1 MADEKPLKI
10 TLKLAGKSYRLTIKR
25 EKEELYRLA
34 EREINTIVARVAR
47 QQFEDFTTQDCLA
60 MAALQAALSN
70 AELTASRSLD
80 SEELQRLGDLGRE
93 VDDYLNTIG

>member
-10 TLKLAGKSYRLTIKR
+10 TLKLAGKSYRMTIKR

-34 EREINTIVARVAR
+34 EREVNDIVARFAR
-47 QQFEDFTTQDCLA
+47 QKFEDFTTQDCLA

-70 AELTASRSLD
+70 AELTASRSLG
-80 SEELQRLGDLGRE
+80 SEELQRLGELGRE